1 MFISLDLTI
10 KCKFYASNYIR
21 DQQHKPHKTLNF
33 FFFSL
38 DWVCTKLLRTRKLVS
53 HKKKRNWVFFIS
65 KFQIEILNLN
75 SLSETIFSSNEYINI
90 LLRKQ

>member
-33 FFFSL
+33 FFFFARLGLHKIIKNKKIGQSQKKN
-38 DWVCTKLLRTRKLVS
+38 KLG
-53 HKKKRNWVFFIS
+53 FFYFKIS
-65 KFQIEILNLN
+65 NRDFKF
-75 SLSETIFSSNEYINI
+75 
-90 LLRKQ
+90 K

>member
-33 FFFSL
+33 FFFFARL
-38 DWVCTKLLRTRKLVS
+38 GL
-53 HKKKRNWVFFIS
+53 HKIIKNKKIGQSKIKRNWVFFIS